1 MQRGLSDAY
10 VIIIT
15 AVDVLL
21 CLSEGNYAWVLVLMD
36 RRYVIMGSA
45 ARARL
50 VSILMIP
57 GFFSLLNQH
66 LST

>member
-21 CLSEGNYAWVLVLMD
+21 CLYEGNYAWVLMD